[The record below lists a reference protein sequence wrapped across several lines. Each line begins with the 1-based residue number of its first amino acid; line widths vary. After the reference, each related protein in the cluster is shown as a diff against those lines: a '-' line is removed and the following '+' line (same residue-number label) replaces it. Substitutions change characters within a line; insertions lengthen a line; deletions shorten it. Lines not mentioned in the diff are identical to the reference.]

1 MQKHRVTLS
10 NGRVLLIEERKGSLH
25 FASEQERF
33 PLEAD
38 YYIAE
43 FNVSGVLVMP
53 NSGDALAWLTQN
65 LGQDKTDTA

>member
-10 NGRVLLIEERKGSLH
+10 NGRVLLIEEQEGSLH

-43 FNVSGVLVMP
+43 FNASGVLVMP
-53 NSGDALAWLTQN
+53 NSGDALVWLTEN
-65 LGQDKTDTA
+65 LGQDKADTA